1 MNDLDRTLTQL
12 ENHDWGPPTY
22 DSHLVTECH
31 RLRDVPLRE
40 LGTEEL
46 RMLIGQEIGMR
57 YLVPMA
63 LDLLEQNPWAGGNMY
78 PGDLLKTV
86 AEVPASYWAENS
98 EWVPR
103 FQGVLD
109 EVMKRHR
116 FVENEV
122 LPAWRRAFGAG

>member
-1 MNDLDRTLTQL
+1 
-12 ENHDWGPPTY
+12 
-22 DSHLVTECH
+22 
-31 RLRDVPLRE
+31 
-40 LGTEEL
+40 
-46 RMLIGQEIGMR
+46 MR

-86 AEVPASYWAENS
+86 AEVPVSYWSENS

-122 LPAWRRAFGAG
+122 LPAWRRVFGAG